1 VSREIPC
8 IVNRA
13 VDTFGSPFRQRRLPL
28 ERRRDEATD
37 LTIQEFT
44 MYRFYYRRFLNLK
57 GHHGG
62 AYVLAVIETLPGQA
76 DDRWGRDVSLELA
89 DCSRRVE
96 FDFPLATAS
105 DRRNSI
111 RKARLLADVT
121 ARFADALEIE
131 AEATAARRSRRDDVD
146 SA

>member
-1 VSREIPC
+1 
-8 IVNRA
+8 
-13 VDTFGSPFRQRRLPL
+13 
-28 ERRRDEATD
+28 
-37 LTIQEFT
+37 
-44 MYRFYYRRFLNLK
+44 MYRFYCRRFLNLK

-62 AYVLAVIETLPGQA
+62 AYVLAVIEALPGQA
-76 DDRWGRDVSLELA
+76 DDVRWGRDVSLELA

-131 AEATAARRSRRDDVD
+131 AEATAARRARRDDVD
-146 SA
+146 RA